1 LSSNVLHL
9 NKKINISKIKSTF
22 KYIKGEKD
30 FSCFRASG
38 CSSKSPIKNIKSLK
52 INSYKNFLYIDITAN
67 SFLYHMVR
75 NIVGTLIDVG
85 TSKYESNH
93 VIELISSRDRK
104 KCGKMVLPNGLY
116 LKNITYPKKYNLN
129 SEDIFPYF

>member
-1 LSSNVLHL
+1 
-9 NKKINISKIKSTF
+9 
-22 KYIKGEKD
+22 
-30 FSCFRASG
+30 
-38 CSSKSPIKNIKSLK
+38 
-52 INSYKNFLYIDITAN
+52 
-67 SFLYHMVR
+67 MVR